1 MCVCVC
7 VYACV
12 RWVNIGTFFFFPFF
26 PPLSPSLSLWL
37 VQVLDDLICA
47 SWMETN
53 RHKRGPLFYH
63 GSYFGISCDVS
74 GFFFFSLFFFK
85 VIIFPLKGAETSYLL
100 RLGSRRFFFFVC
112 LFFFVLFCLF
122 MQQIR
127 IWGILKI
134 EAKNQDNECC
144 IHTPKNTHNWAHM

>member
-12 RWVNIGTFFFFPFF
+12 RWVNIGTFFPFF
-26 PPLSPSLSLWL
+26 PPSLSFWL

-74 GFFFFSLFFFK
+74 GFFCLSDHFPFKRCWNPLPSAPSCFLVYLF
-85 VIIFPLKGAETSYLL
+85 L
-100 RLGSRRFFFFVC
+100 
-112 LFFFVLFCLF
+112 
-122 MQQIR
+122 QQIR

-134 EAKNQDNECC
+134 EAKNQNNGCC
-144 IHTPKNTHNWAHM
+144 THPKTPIIGCICRPQHSGETAVWPR